1 MLSGS
6 QCACPG
12 DLGCGGFPQPVV
24 LGSRGR
30 MAERS
35 GTAANSRPPGHDTA
49 RCSAY
54 CSCWSVNW
62 PLGRDPALL
71 LKQGGCPMFSVD
83 LSTRECDG
91 HVVVALRGELDLADA
106 ADVAA
111 ALAAAV
117 AREPRIIVDLA
128 GLDFIDCGGVA
139 ALARGHRHA
148 RQGGGTC
155 CSPRRSSG
163 CCGFL
168 RSPAWPVNSPS
179 MPAWKRRPAAPD
191 APGGR
196 PCRCRGGSARYAG
209 RAPPCGQERKPWG
222 AEHGNPRQQ
231 AGRADAR
238 SAACGTPCSRR
249 SGS

>member
-12 DLGCGGFPQPVV
+12 DPGCGGFPQPVV

-35 GTAANSRPPGHDTA
+35 GTAVNSRPPGHDTA
-49 RCSAY
+49 GCSAY
-54 CSCWSVNW
+54 CSYWSVNW
-62 PLGRDPALL
+62 PLGQDPALL

-117 AREPRIIVDLA
+117 AGEPRIIVDLA
-128 GLDFIDCGGVA
+128 GLEFIDCSGVA
-139 ALARGHRHA
+139 ALARGRRHA
-148 RQGGGTC
+148 RQAGGEL
-155 CSPRRSSG
+155 PRVFRTGNLRLIHAASCPFRYSSRTS
-163 CCGFL
+163 CGV
-168 RSPAWPVNSPS
+168 RYPS
-179 MPAWKRRPAAPD
+179 V
-191 APGGR
+191 
-196 PCRCRGGSARYAG
+196 
-209 RAPPCGQERKPWG
+209 E
-222 AEHGNPRQQ
+222 
-231 AGRADAR
+231 
-238 SAACGTPCSRR
+238 
-249 SGS
+249 